1 MKYTNNRW
9 WSSGSPIPE
18 TSSPEPVVG
27 ARPAGEGPL
36 AALAETLYAEQV
48 ELPGVTGAV
57 PEVDAFAEAWQ
68 ERSGLRCRPRMTQRI
83 YRLTEVRPIGGVA
96 GRPRAAT
103 EADRGLLVSWV
114 RAFAE
119 KP

>member
-27 ARPAGEGPL
+27 ARPASDGPL
-36 AALAETLYAEQV
+36 SALAEALHAEQV

-68 ERSGLRCRPRMTQRI
+68 ERCGLRCRPRMTQRI
-83 YRLTEVRPIGGVA
+83 YRLTEV
-96 GRPRAAT
+96 
-103 EADRGLLVSWV
+103 
-114 RAFAE
+114 
-119 KP
+119 